1 MTAPT
6 ELLPCPFCGQGAKI
20 APDEIGSGGQHV
32 PPYHAGCFR
41 GGGCGIVFTADDPDE
56 AASEWNRRASHVQ
69 AKVRELLND
78 GLEILVNLTDS
89 IAKHGNYSPEATC
102 TFIDQAGS
110 AFREA
115 LRALPASEA
124 GWRPI
129 ETVPEDD
136 TLFLA
141 YCPPDDEFPD
151 GRTMIWKGSIFAYQK
166 KPTPR
171 HLQFPATHWMPL
183 PSAPDRR
190 PA

>member
-6 ELLPCPFCGQGAKI
+6 ELLRPI
-20 APDEIGSGGQHV
+20 IGIENRTAQE
-32 PPYHAGCFR
+32 
-41 GGGCGIVFTADDPDE
+41 VFDIMCD
-56 AASEWNRRASHVQ
+56 R
-69 AKVRELLND
+69 
-78 GLEILVNLTDS
+78 
-89 IAKHGNYSPEATC
+89 
-102 TFIDQAGS
+102 F
-110 AFREA
+110 
-115 LRALPASEA
+115 RALPASEA